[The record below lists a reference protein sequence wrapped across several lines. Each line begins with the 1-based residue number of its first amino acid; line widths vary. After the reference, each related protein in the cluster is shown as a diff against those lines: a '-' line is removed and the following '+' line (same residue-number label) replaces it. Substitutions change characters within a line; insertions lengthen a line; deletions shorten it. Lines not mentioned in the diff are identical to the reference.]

1 MHLELPSS
9 HNDSRPEES
18 FDDIDDDDDE
28 AFVVTSKKKV
38 LTTQE
43 TQTSLEQNE
52 QYHPNPDKLKVR
64 KTRHRRTSSHG
75 SYNAGQSPRLSPMRE
90 RRISSNSSPRR
101 SQGSYADLESYD
113 TEKQP
118 VPIRFFHHQKSTS
131 SLNGNLTATSPEEMF
146 PKRFSSSSSSSDND
160 PDECPID
167 HDVDD
172 DILET
177 LDRKVSEVI
186 NRSRLN
192 SSNSINNTSD
202 KYGPLSFSFN
212 KKNSPSPNRRLSPM
226 TGASGMVR
234 FGSDDEDNADGHLTD
249 DSSIDENESRLQWS
263 DDEEGEPTNAL
274 NASGAAS
281 TASAAA
287 AGAASSDGT
296 VNNAVFMM
304 RKR

>member
-18 FDDIDDDDDE
+18 EDDDDIDDDDDE
-28 AFVVTSKKKV
+28 AFVVSNKKKV

-43 TQTSLEQNE
+43 TQTSLEQHE

-75 SYNAGQSPRLSPMRE
+75 SPRLSPMRE
-90 RRISSNSSPRR
+90 RKLSSNSPRR

-131 SLNGNLTATSPEEMF
+131 SLNGNLTPTSPEDAIF
-146 PKRFSSSSSSSDND
+146 PKRFSTSSSNSSSEADD
-160 PDECPID
+160 CQID
-167 HDVDD
+167 HDDVND

-192 SSNSINNTSD
+192 SSNSLSQTMNNTSD
-202 KYGPLSFSFN
+202 KYGPLSFSYN
-212 KKNSPSPNRRLSPM
+212 KKNSPSPNKRLSPM

-234 FGSDDEDNADGHLTD
+234 FGSDDEGNDGGHLTD

-263 DDEEGEPTNAL
+263 DDDEEVVPPQANVPNAL
-274 NASGAAS
+274 GC
-281 TASAAA
+281 SAT
-287 AGAASSDGT
+287 SDSGT

>member
-18 FDDIDDDDDE
+18 EDDDDIDDDDDN
-28 AFVVTSKKKV
+28 AFVVNTKKKV

-43 TQTSLEQNE
+43 TQTSLEQHE

-75 SYNAGQSPRLSPMRE
+75 SPRLSPMRE

-118 VPIRFFHHQKSTS
+118 APIRFFHHQKSTS
-131 SLNGNLTATSPEEMF
+131 SLNGNLTPTSPEDMF
-146 PKRFSSSSSSSDND
+146 PKRFSTSSSSSSNSSSEADD
-160 PDECPID
+160 CQID
-167 HDVDD
+167 HDDDVND

-192 SSNSINNTSD
+192 SSNSSQTMNNTSD
-202 KYGPLSFSFN
+202 KYGQALSFSYS
-212 KKNSPSPNRRLSPM
+212 KKNSPSPNKRLSPMM

-234 FGSDDEDNADGHLTD
+234 FGSDDEDNADGGHLTD
-249 DSSIDENESRLQWS
+249 DSSVDENESRLQWS
-263 DDEEGEPTNAL
+263 DDDEEVANPANVPNAL
-274 NASGAAS
+274 V
-281 TASAAA
+281 SAT
-287 AGAASSDGT
+287 SDGT